1 MTPRRQTLPDWSGIR
16 PVAAL
21 LGATLLVPL
30 LLRTPVR
37 RILLRRILL
46 LGASLLVP
54 LRLVPLRLVPL
65 RLGPLLLGPSLLGAL
80 AAVPAH
86 AAGSVSCSLAA
97 TPLAFGAYAPSSS
110 VPADFTATI
119 TVTCTATG
127 ATAVPLQGS
136 IALIGATSPHGRQL
150 AAATYRLRYH
160 TYLDPAR
167 TIFWGDG
174 TGRGGIQQVTG
185 MVGPG
190 MPLRRA
196 FTVYGR
202 ILARQTSAHAG
213 TYVDHLTAILNY

>member
-1 MTPRRQTLPDWSGIR
+1 MRPRCQPLPDRSGIR

-21 LGATLLVPL
+21 LGAVL
-30 LLRTPVR
+30 
-37 RILLRRILL
+37 I
-46 LGASLLVP
+46 VP
-54 LRLVPLRLVPL
+54 LRLVRL
-65 RLGPLLLGPSLLGAL
+65 RLGALILLEL

-97 TPLAFGAYAPSSS
+97 TPLAFGAYAPSSN

-150 AAATYRLRYH
+150 TAQTYALRYH

-167 TIFWGDG
+167 TMFWGDG
-174 TGRGGIQQVTG
+174 TGRSGMQQVTG
-185 MVGPG
+185 IVGPG

-196 FTVYGR
+196 YTVYGR
-202 ILARQTSAHAG
+202 ILARQTGAHAG
-213 TYVDHLTAILNY
+213 TYVDHLTALLNY